1 MLGME
6 QAAGW
11 YPNPANPAQLRWW
24 DGDAWTD
31 HTVPMP
37 GWQPGWDAPPVRRRR
52 LWPWIVFP
60 LLGVLV
66 LAGAGA
72 AIYVP
77 RLIGTFKHPID
88 AANVYYGDLRDGRL
102 TDAYAHVCKRIRAS
116 TTYEQFVQ
124 EVHNSDAETGAVT
137 KFNAHQVHRVTG
149 HGDEAIVDIDLT
161 TTRGQYAVQAFML
174 DEDGHWRSCGRRV
187 SKK

>member
-102 TDAYAHVCKRIRAS
+102 TDAYAHLCAPLRSGLSYDQYVTRVRD
-116 TTYEQFVQ
+116 Q
-124 EVHNSDAETGAVT
+124 EDTDGHITR
-137 KFNAHQVHRVTG
+137 FNAHQVHRVIG
-149 HGDEAIVDIDLT
+149 HSDQALVDVDLT
-161 TTRGQYAVQAFML
+161 TTRGTTQIQAEML
-174 DEDGHWRSCGRRV
+174 NENRHWHFCGRQ
-187 SKK
+187 